1 MFPVLAFLITRH
13 ICHAMQRGDRRR
25 LRAGTEFGIA
35 HQNGSFAAVSRPVSE
50 EQRIKMEGHRPDHLI
65 APIPRHL
72 IPLPTPKRI
81 TAQIRARLNHLYTL
95 DRLETRYGGG
105 RMELA
110 DFNPPKRKDGT
121 RMADGWPGPGG
132 RCGGARPQWPSPRAG
147 RRGPAGGAVPADQEG
162 PDEGIGLRR

>member
-1 MFPVLAFLITRH
+1 
-13 ICHAMQRGDRRR
+13 MQRGDRRR

-35 HQNGSFAAVSRPVSE
+35 HQNGSFAPVSRPVSE
-50 EQRIKMEGHRPDHLI
+50 EQRIKMEGHRPDDLI

-81 TAQIRARLNHLYTL
+81 TAQIRARLNHLYTA

-110 DFNPPKRKDGT
+110 DFNPPERQDGT
-121 RMADGWPGPGG
+121 VWPTDGRVRADGAGHGADGHRPGPDG
-132 RCGGARPQWPSPRAG
+132 AG
-147 RRGPAGGAVPADQEG
+147 RADGAARADREG
-162 PDEGIGLRR
+162 PDEDIGLRR